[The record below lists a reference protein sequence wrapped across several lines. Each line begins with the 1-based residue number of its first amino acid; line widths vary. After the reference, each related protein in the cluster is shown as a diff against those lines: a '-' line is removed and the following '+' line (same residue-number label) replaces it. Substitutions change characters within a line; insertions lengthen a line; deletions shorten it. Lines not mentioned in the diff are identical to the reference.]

1 MEKIVSVNE
10 VKKTYGKGNQKKT
23 QALKGISFE
32 VEKGEFV
39 GIMGASGS
47 GKSTLLNLLATLDK
61 PTDGKIRINQADV
74 TKLSGNKLADFRSRE
89 IGFIFQDFN
98 LLENL
103 TAAEN
108 IAVPLSLQGVKAKE
122 IHRRVS
128 EVAKRLS
135 IDSILNSYPAQI
147 SGGQKQ
153 RVAAARALITQPTIL
168 LGDEPTGA
176 LDSNSARDLLD
187 TMEELNQKDQVSI
200 LLVTHDPFSASY
212 CQRILFIKDGV
223 IYQEVKRENQT
234 REAFYRQILSILGNL
249 EQYRGTFD
257 AFKIITYW
265 DQRTPERLRG
275 AVFRLGCRFR
285 NLLYVRRL
293 SNE

>member
-61 PTDGKIRINQADV
+61 PTDGKIQINQADV
-74 TKLSGNKLADFRSRE
+74 TKLSGNQLADFRSRE

-108 IAVPLSLQGVKAKE
+108 IAVPLSLQGAKSKV
-122 IHRRVS
+122 IHRRVA

-135 IDSILNSYPAQI
+135 IDGILNSYPAQI

-168 LGDEPTGA
+168 FGDEPTGA

-187 TMEELNQKDQVSI
+187 TMEELNQRDRVSI

-249 EQYRGTFD
+249 EQ
-257 AFKIITYW
+257 
-265 DQRTPERLRG
+265 
-275 AVFRLGCRFR
+275 
-285 NLLYVRRL
+285 
-293 SNE
+293 

>member
-61 PTDGKIRINQADV
+61 PTDGKIQINQADV
-74 TKLSGNKLADFRSRE
+74 TKLSGNQLADFRSRE

-103 TAAEN
+103 TAAGN
-108 IAVPLSLQGVKAKE
+108 IAVPLSLQGAKSKV
-122 IHRRVS
+122 IHRRVA

-135 IDSILNSYPAQI
+135 IDGILNSYPAQI

-187 TMEELNQKDQVSI
+187 TMEELNQRDQVSI

-249 EQYRGTFD
+249 EQ
-257 AFKIITYW
+257 
-265 DQRTPERLRG
+265 
-275 AVFRLGCRFR
+275 
-285 NLLYVRRL
+285 
-293 SNE
+293 

>member
-61 PTDGKIRINQADV
+61 PTDGKIQINQADV
-74 TKLSGNKLADFRSRE
+74 TKLSGNQLADFRSRE

-108 IAVPLSLQGVKAKE
+108 IAVPLSLQGAKSKV
-122 IHRRVS
+122 IHRRVA

-135 IDSILNSYPAQI
+135 IDGILNSYPAQI
-147 SGGQKQ
+147 TGGQKQ

-187 TMEELNQKDQVSI
+187 TMEELNQRDQVSI

-249 EQYRGTFD
+249 EQ
-257 AFKIITYW
+257 
-265 DQRTPERLRG
+265 
-275 AVFRLGCRFR
+275 
-285 NLLYVRRL
+285 
-293 SNE
+293 

>member
-1 MEKIVSVNE
+1 MERIVSVNE

-61 PTDGKIRINQADV
+61 PTDGKIQINQADV
-74 TKLSGNKLADFRSRE
+74 TKLSGSQLADFRSRE

-108 IAVPLSLQGVKAKE
+108 IAVPLSLQGAKSKV
-122 IHRRVS
+122 IHRRVA

-135 IDSILNSYPAQI
+135 IDGILNSYPAQI

-168 LGDEPTGA
+168 LGDEPIGA

-187 TMEELNQKDQVSI
+187 TMEELNQRDQVSI

-249 EQYRGTFD
+249 EQ
-257 AFKIITYW
+257 
-265 DQRTPERLRG
+265 
-275 AVFRLGCRFR
+275 
-285 NLLYVRRL
+285 
-293 SNE
+293 

>member
-61 PTDGKIRINQADV
+61 PTDGKIQINQADV
-74 TKLSGNKLADFRSRE
+74 TKLSGNQLADFRSRE

-108 IAVPLSLQGVKAKE
+108 IAVPLSLQGAKSKV
-122 IHRRVS
+122 IHRRVA

-135 IDSILNSYPAQI
+135 IDGILNSYPAQI

-187 TMEELNQKDQVSI
+187 TMEELNQRDRVSI

-249 EQYRGTFD
+249 EQ
-257 AFKIITYW
+257 
-265 DQRTPERLRG
+265 
-275 AVFRLGCRFR
+275 
-285 NLLYVRRL
+285 
-293 SNE
+293 

>member
-61 PTDGKIRINQADV
+61 PTDGKIQINQADV
-74 TKLSGNKLADFRSRE
+74 TKLSGNQLADFRSRE

-108 IAVPLSLQGVKAKE
+108 IAVPLSLQGAKSKV
-122 IHRRVS
+122 IHRRVA

-135 IDSILNSYPAQI
+135 IDGILNSYPAQI

-187 TMEELNQKDQVSI
+187 TMEELNQRHQVSI

-249 EQYRGTFD
+249 EQ
-257 AFKIITYW
+257 
-265 DQRTPERLRG
+265 
-275 AVFRLGCRFR
+275 
-285 NLLYVRRL
+285 
-293 SNE
+293 

>member
-1 MEKIVSVNE
+1 MEKIVSVND

-23 QALKGISFE
+23 EALKGISFE

-61 PTDGKIRINQADV
+61 PTAGKIQINQADV
-74 TKLSGNKLADFRSRE
+74 TKLTGNQLADFRSRE

-103 TAAEN
+103 TASEN
-108 IAVPLSLQGVKAKE
+108 IAVPLSLQGVKGKA
-122 IHRRVS
+122 IRRRVA

-249 EQYRGTFD
+249 EQ
-257 AFKIITYW
+257 
-265 DQRTPERLRG
+265 
-275 AVFRLGCRFR
+275 
-285 NLLYVRRL
+285 
-293 SNE
+293 

>member
-61 PTDGKIRINQADV
+61 PTDGKIQINQADV
-74 TKLSGNKLADFRSRE
+74 TKLSGNQLADFRSRE

-108 IAVPLSLQGVKAKE
+108 IAVPLSLQGAKSKV
-122 IHRRVS
+122 IHRRVA

-135 IDSILNSYPAQI
+135 IDGILNSYPAQI

-168 LGDEPTGA
+168 FGDEPTGA

-187 TMEELNQKDQVSI
+187 TMEELNQRDQVSI

-249 EQYRGTFD
+249 EQ
-257 AFKIITYW
+257 
-265 DQRTPERLRG
+265 
-275 AVFRLGCRFR
+275 
-285 NLLYVRRL
+285 
-293 SNE
+293 

>member
-1 MEKIVSVNE
+1 MERIVSVNE

-61 PTDGKIRINQADV
+61 PTDGKIQINQADV
-74 TKLSGNKLADFRSRE
+74 TKLSGNQLADFRSRE

-108 IAVPLSLQGVKAKE
+108 IAVPLSLQGAKSKV
-122 IHRRVS
+122 IHRRVA

-135 IDSILNSYPAQI
+135 IDGILNSYPAQI

-153 RVAAARALITQPTIL
+153 RVAAARALITRPTIL

-187 TMEELNQKDQVSI
+187 TMEELNQRDQVSI

-249 EQYRGTFD
+249 EQ
-257 AFKIITYW
+257 
-265 DQRTPERLRG
+265 
-275 AVFRLGCRFR
+275 
-285 NLLYVRRL
+285 
-293 SNE
+293 

>member
-61 PTDGKIRINQADV
+61 PTDGKIQINQADV
-74 TKLSGNKLADFRSRE
+74 TKLSGNQLADFRSRE

-108 IAVPLSLQGVKAKE
+108 IAVPLSLQGAKSKV
-122 IHRRVS
+122 IHRRVA

-135 IDSILNSYPAQI
+135 IDGILNSYPAQI

-187 TMEELNQKDQVSI
+187 TMEELNQRDQVSI

-234 REAFYRQILSILGNL
+234 RKAFYRQILSILGNL
-249 EQYRGTFD
+249 EQ
-257 AFKIITYW
+257 
-265 DQRTPERLRG
+265 
-275 AVFRLGCRFR
+275 
-285 NLLYVRRL
+285 
-293 SNE
+293 